1 MASRQPKP
9 TPSCYYQ
16 LRVSLR
22 YLKPEIWRR
31 LVVPD
36 TITLAQLHR
45 LLQIVMGWTDSHM
58 HEFRVGKISYGT
70 PNPGWADMTQT
81 LNEKRYTLA
90 AIAGDKLKKFDYLYD
105 FGDGWEHEV
114 RIEKR
119 LTGTEMPSH
128 SQCTAFGRGINN
140 GTTDRDCKIKDF
152 LLEMCEL
159 FAKAREAGFK
169 KQRAFLEQLIL
180 GWAISEF
187 GFNLPVVKFRT
198 DRVI

>member
-9 TPSCYYQ
+9 IPSCYYQ

-36 TITLAQLHR
+36 IATLAQLHR

-58 HEFRVGKISYGT
+58 HEFRIGKTSYGT
-70 PNPGWADMTQT
+70 PDSEWADMNPT
-81 LNEKRYTLA
+81 LNEKRYTLTA
-90 AIAGDKLKKFDYLYD
+90 VVGDRLKKFDYLYD

-119 LTGTEMPSH
+119 LTGAEMPSR
-128 SQCTAFGRGINN
+128 SQCTAGANACPPDDVG
-140 GTTDRDCKIKDF
+140 GVPGYCDF
-152 LLEMCEL
+152 VAAVLDPKHPEHRELLQWYGAP
-159 FAKAREAGFK
+159 FDPYRFDIDAVNA
-169 KQRAFLEQLIL
+169 QLKRIR
-180 GWAISEF
+180 I
-187 GFNLPVVKFRT
+187 
-198 DRVI
+198 